1 VEVLALVADGRSNA
15 EIALRLHV
23 STRTVDHHVSNILRK
38 LDVPSRARASV
49 EAARLG
55 IAPVAS

>member
-1 VEVLALVADGRSNA
+1 LSNA

-38 LDVPSRARASV
+38 LDVPSRARASI
-49 EAARLG
+49 EAAKLG
-55 IAPVAS
+55 IAPVAT